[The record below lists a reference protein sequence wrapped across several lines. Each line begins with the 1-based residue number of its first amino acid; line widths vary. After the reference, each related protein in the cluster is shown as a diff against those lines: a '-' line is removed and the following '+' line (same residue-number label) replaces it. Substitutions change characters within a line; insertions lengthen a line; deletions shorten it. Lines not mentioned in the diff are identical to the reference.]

1 MRPSLTGIWGPP
13 GTIKSTLALTWPAG
27 ITYFEFDPG
36 GFERGAAYLG
46 PEERAAVKLYTYM
59 PPIRLSTEAEGHKL
73 EGWFENWERFLSD
86 IMTSLADPEIQTL
99 IYDTG
104 TLCWQCCHRAYLQQI
119 QKKNPSRES
128 LVQIEYGDVNPW
140 MYSVLNA
147 PKTKGK
153 HLVVVFH
160 QDDIRED
167 RLNKKT
173 GIVENVVTGYHRH
186 AGFGHFTKIADLM
199 LHTVVEDKKP
209 FAVIED
215 HTDPKESVKTG
226 SLPLGLARFRIP
238 GPSYDKVSTLHK
250 VSQALEREGV
260 QMPSDWAELMTMA
273 KLVGVEVT
281 N

>member
-13 GTIKSTLALTWPAG
+13 GTIKSTLALTWPKG
-27 ITYFEFDPG
+27 IAYFEFDPG
-36 GFERGAAYLG
+36 GYARGKSYLSG
-46 PEERAAVKLYTYM
+46 EDQQKIKLYTYM

-73 EGWFENWERFLSD
+73 EGWFENWERFLAD
-86 IMTSLADPEIQTL
+86 IMTSLKDPAIETL
-99 IYDTG
+99 VYDTG

-147 PKTKGK
+147 PKALGK

-160 QDDIRED
+160 EDDIRED

-173 GIVENVVTGYHRH
+173 GIVENVTTGYHKH

-199 LHTVVEDKKP
+199 LHTVVGDKRP

-215 HTDPKESVKTG
+215 HTDPRESVKTG
-226 SLPLGLARFRIP
+226 MLPLGLAGFKIP
-238 GPSYDKVSTLHK
+238 NPTYGKVDTLVE
-250 VSQALEREGV
+250 VSQALEREGIP
-260 QMPSDWAELMTMA
+260 QPADWDDLMMKA
-273 KLVGVEVT
+273 GVLKMEVD
-281 N
+281 